1 MLSAKQ
7 EIELIE
13 SMICETK
20 GLLARHICRVGGVQ
34 ENDDE
39 VIARMFSRLN
49 ILYRLKDAM
58 KERVKSGLRI
68 H

>member
-20 GLLARHICRVGGVQ
+20 GLLARHICRVRGVQ
-34 ENDDE
+34 ENDE
-39 VIARMFSRLN
+39 AIARMVARLN
-49 ILYRLKDAM
+49 ILYQLKDAM
-58 KERVKSGLRI
+58 KERGKSGLRI